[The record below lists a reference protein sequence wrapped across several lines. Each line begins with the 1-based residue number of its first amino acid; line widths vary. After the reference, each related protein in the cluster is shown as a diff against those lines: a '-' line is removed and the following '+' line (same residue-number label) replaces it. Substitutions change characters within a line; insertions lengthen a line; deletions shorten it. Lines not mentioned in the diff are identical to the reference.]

1 MGCTDPLDL
10 AARASNLAERLQA
23 VTALGGPRALPG
35 AAESLD
41 ALDRWKIRNLAG
53 KLADKFHQESLHRA
67 EPPQHTQDE
76 LTTLLTAFR
85 CLERSLHQADD
96 SVRGTLRALHDAWLP
111 TYEAALDFHEQHP
124 GEAAARRARDEHYGR
139 LAKACEPFLLHLGHS
154 LRAVCA
160 EHPVLSGQLAENIQ
174 AHFLDRFELA
184 LAWAVEADAK
194 VHCAEAGIDADSA
207 TTEDYL
213 RYLDETFADSAAYH
227 RFYLKYPVLGRWLA
241 HTTALLIA
249 HGREL
254 FQSLAQDAEAI
265 ADEFFGERITA
276 FTALRLG
283 DSDPHA
289 GGRTVARIT
298 AELADGSVREFF
310 HKPRSVRSE
319 AALQELLGRLAD
331 DGVLGFATRPVLPR
345 DGYGYEALIPPGRNH
360 VDTPEQAARI
370 YEELGGLLAVFYVL
384 GGSDLHFENVIIADG
399 HAFVCDAETLLGV
412 RPQGRAHSEGTLL
425 DSVFKTGLLEW
436 PRAERP
442 AGEAAAEMRISGYT
456 GGEGYDIPMPVP
468 RLNEHRLTFRAAVE
482 HRTGIH
488 VEATASNR
496 VFLGGELV
504 RPEEYSDSIKSGF
517 NRVYEWFRRDP
528 DAATDFLMAAFS
540 AVTARFVNWGT
551 QIYVQLLSAAR
562 HPRCLA
568 EPLEVDLLANTVR
581 TFPRTWDAQGV
592 LAEREIA
599 SLWQLDVPI
608 FTATAHARRLV
619 HAHREQLASPLET
632 SPIELAADRIAKL
645 SDRNREQQNQYIS
658 AGLSSAEIN
667 SPSFVAT
674 SLEYAE
680 RIGRRLC
687 RELKDTGAPWTSY
700 ELSGGRLVEADIEG
714 DLYQGSAGIAFF
726 LAHLDR
732 LAPRPEYRAAARRAL
747 DHALARLDTKRIG
760 AYTGAGGIVY
770 LLTHLAE
777 LWQEP
782 ALLDRAVLLSD
793 EIAERI
799 DEDRHFDVLHGTA
812 GLIPV
817 LLGLARQTDGHGIAH
832 AHRCAEHLLRHAVD
846 DGEALSW
853 PPFSPDEAY
862 ADLTGFSH
870 GAGGIGWALVHL
882 GVATGHPEYAAA
894 GRKAF
899 AYENRHFDT
908 AEHDW
913 YDLRTDNGA
922 AVKGARHFANAW
934 CNGAAG
940 IGLARITSW
949 AALGKTDDDLL
960 LDAHRALSA
969 TLRNFPRLK
978 NHTLCHGT
986 SGNAELLLRFAAL
999 RAEPAFQLEANV
1011 QVQALW
1017 RSFEGAESGTAEHSA
1032 DFFPGLMLGISG
1044 FGMHLLRLAAPD
1056 RVPSALLLEPLPH
1069 PEP

>member
-85 CLERSLHQADD
+85 CLERNLHQADD
-96 SVRGTLRALHDAWLP
+96 TVRGTLRALHDAWLP

-160 EHPVLSGQLAENIQ
+160 EHPMLSEQLAENVQ
-174 AHFLDRFELA
+174 DHFLDRFELA

-298 AELADGSVREFF
+298 AELADGGVREFF

-456 GGEGYDIPMPVP
+456 GGEGRVPGTPPVMPAH
-468 RLNEHRLTFRAAVE
+468 EHTERVHHDVNADDDDPVRGGGRGPGAAVE
-482 HRTGIH
+482 NH
-488 VEATASNR
+488 
-496 VFLGGELV
+496 
-504 RPEEYSDSIKSGF
+504 
-517 NRVYEWFRRDP
+517 
-528 DAATDFLMAAFS
+528 
-540 AVTARFVNWGT
+540 
-551 QIYVQLLSAAR
+551 
-562 HPRCLA
+562 
-568 EPLEVDLLANTVR
+568 
-581 TFPRTWDAQGV
+581 
-592 LAEREIA
+592 
-599 SLWQLDVPI
+599 
-608 FTATAHARRLV
+608 
-619 HAHREQLASPLET
+619 
-632 SPIELAADRIAKL
+632 
-645 SDRNREQQNQYIS
+645 QQ
-658 AGLSSAEIN
+658 
-667 SPSFVAT
+667 
-674 SLEYAE
+674 
-680 RIGRRLC
+680 
-687 RELKDTGAPWTSY
+687 
-700 ELSGGRLVEADIEG
+700 
-714 DLYQGSAGIAFF
+714 
-726 LAHLDR
+726 
-732 LAPRPEYRAAARRAL
+732 
-747 DHALARLDTKRIG
+747 
-760 AYTGAGGIVY
+760 
-770 LLTHLAE
+770 
-777 LWQEP
+777 
-782 ALLDRAVLLSD
+782 
-793 EIAERI
+793 
-799 DEDRHFDVLHGTA
+799 
-812 GLIPV
+812 
-817 LLGLARQTDGHGIAH
+817 
-832 AHRCAEHLLRHAVD
+832 D
-846 DGEALSW
+846 DGETDSRDEHPRH
-853 PPFSPDEAY
+853 PPHPRGGEQKMQHGTGRDHADQIPGHGQLGTPPEHFGRRPRHEGQIQRHGKRRGPDGEPERP
-862 ADLTGFSH
+862 LRRTSQGPTGPHQH
-870 GAGGIGWALVHL
+870 GDPQEDHTGGLCVSL
-882 GVATGHPEYAAA
+882 EVTGHT
-894 GRKAF
+894 GRSTRSGRGHTCDRILA
-899 AYENRHFDT
+899 
-908 AEHDW
+908 
-913 YDLRTDNGA
+913 NGHLCD
-922 AVKGARHFANAW
+922 KG
-934 CNGAAG
+934 G
-940 IGLARITSW
+940 
-949 AALGKTDDDLL
+949 
-960 LDAHRALSA
+960 
-969 TLRNFPRLK
+969 
-978 NHTLCHGT
+978 
-986 SGNAELLLRFAAL
+986 
-999 RAEPAFQLEANV
+999 V
-1011 QVQALW
+1011 
-1017 RSFEGAESGTAEHSA
+1017 
-1032 DFFPGLMLGISG
+1032 
-1044 FGMHLLRLAAPD
+1044 
-1056 RVPSALLLEPLPH
+1056 
-1069 PEP
+1069 